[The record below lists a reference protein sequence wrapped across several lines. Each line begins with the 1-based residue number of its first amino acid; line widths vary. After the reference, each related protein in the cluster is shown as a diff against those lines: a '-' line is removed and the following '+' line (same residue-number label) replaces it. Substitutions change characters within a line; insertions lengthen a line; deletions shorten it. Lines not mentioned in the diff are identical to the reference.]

1 MARGRRWRVRL
12 AAAAE
17 DDFQNI
23 LRWTPERV
31 GEALARLHAKTLTQ
45 AIETRSAGPRVA
57 GSRRRD
63 EIGEGL
69 MTLHVARGGR
79 QGRHLVLS
87 RVGAPANPPVID
99 VLRLLHDSMDLPRHI
114 GVRGEDGR

>member
-31 GEALARLHAKTLTQ
+31 GEAQARLHAETLTQ
-45 AIETRSAGPRVA
+45 AIETRLAGPRVA

-79 QGRHLVLS
+79 RLVLS
-87 RVGAPANPPVID
+87 RVGAPAEPPVID